1 MAGPAKV
8 LEQAEGTLRQV
19 IENLVDAQE
28 GLQHIGDV
36 IRDERVKRLL
46 LTESLAR
53 AEFRGELENLLHQE
67 GVRDVHVT
75 GTPSGK
81 LFKAW
86 SGIKL
91 KVGASED
98 SLLEVAEKEEQKVID
113 AYREALSRR
122 LPRPILE
129 VLGTQV
135 QRIAAS
141 HRTIVKARESVRAA

>member
-1 MAGPAKV
+1 MAGPEKV

-28 GLQHIGDV
+28 GLQHVGDSV
-36 IRDERVKRLL
+36 KNEHVKRFLL
-46 LTESLAR
+46 AESLAR
-53 AEFRGELENLLHQE
+53 ADYRGQLENILHQG

-86 SGIKL
+86 AGIKL
-91 KVGASED
+91 KAGASED
-98 SLLEVAEKEEQKVID
+98 SLLEIAAKEEQNVID
-113 AYREALSRR
+113 AYHEALSRK
-122 LPRPILE
+122 LPRPILDI
-129 VLGTQV
+129 LGTQV

-141 HRTIVKARESVRAA
+141 HRTIVKARDTVRAA